1 MKGMEGSEPSGRQPG
16 RLHVIPGTER
26 GGRWEQGRGSSGLRE
41 SVGLDGVEEETGD
54 TTMAEK
60 RGNEEKKRPTYME
73 QSIPKLHPGQ
83 SGIHPQS
90 EGQ

>member
-1 MKGMEGSEPSGRQPG
+1 MGGSREGCVLSQPSQ
-16 RLHVIPGTER
+16 GTGR

-60 RGNEEKKRPTYME
+60 RGNEEKKEANVHGTVN
-73 QSIPKLHPGQ
+73 S
-83 SGIHPQS
+83 
-90 EGQ
+90 

>member
-1 MKGMEGSEPSGRQPG
+1 MSPVGGSREGCVLSQPSLGTGRG
-16 RLHVIPGTER
+16 S
-26 GGRWEQGRGSSGLRE
+26 RWEQGRGSSGLRE